1 MLDTNS
7 LKPLYIQLEAEIRQ
21 ALREKKYLPGDRL
34 PSEEKLCEQYQ
45 VSRIT
50 VRKAIQQLTDQHIL
64 EKHRGKGTFV
74 STPSRSVDLKE
85 QSGFTNYLSAI
96 GHKSHHLLLKKELQ
110 PFDDFLCETLSLQ
123 PNEPVCYV
131 QRLIFEDDSPLALD
145 EIYISSLTYPD
156 FLDRITGD
164 ISFYELLTN
173 YYNVSRGESV
183 CEIAVRIANAEQASI
198 LHCQAGDPLFL
209 LQKTCFAVDGTPIH
223 YSRSLVRGDRIS
235 YTIRTQNLNTQFISN
250 INN

>member
-7 LKPLYIQLEAEIRQ
+7 LKPLYIQLEAEIRK
-21 ALREKKYLPGDRL
+21 ALNEKKYLPGDRL
-34 PSEEKLCEQYQ
+34 PSEEELCEQYQ

-74 STPSRSVDLKE
+74 STQPKSVDLKD
-85 QSGFTNYLSAI
+85 QAGFTNYLSAL
-96 GHKSHHLLLKKELQ
+96 GHQSHHLLLKKELQ
-110 PFDDFLCETLSLQ
+110 PAEEFLCDALSLQ
-123 PNEPVCYV
+123 ANEPVCYV

-145 EIYISSLTYPD
+145 EIYVSSLNYPD
-156 FLDRITGD
+156 FLDRMTGD
-164 ISFYELLTN
+164 VSFYELLDK
-173 YYNVSRGESV
+173 YYHVSRGESV

-209 LQKTCFAVDGTPIH
+209 MQKTCYAADGTPIH

-235 YTIRTQNLNTQFISN
+235 YTIRTQSPGTQMTSN
-250 INN
+250 INS

>member
-74 STPSRSVDLKE
+74 STPSRS
-85 QSGFTNYLSAI
+85 S
-96 GHKSHHLLLKKELQ
+96 LLMIFYVKR
-110 PFDDFLCETLSLQ
+110 FLFSLMNQ
-123 PNEPVCYV
+123 FVTC
-131 QRLIFEDDSPLALD
+131 
-145 EIYISSLTYPD
+145 
-156 FLDRITGD
+156 
-164 ISFYELLTN
+164 
-173 YYNVSRGESV
+173 SV
-183 CEIAVRIANAEQASI
+183 
-198 LHCQAGDPLFL
+198 
-209 LQKTCFAVDGTPIH
+209 
-223 YSRSLVRGDRIS
+223 
-235 YTIRTQNLNTQFISN
+235 
-250 INN
+250 

>member
-74 STPSRSVDLKE
+74 STPSRSIDLKE
-85 QSGFTNYLSAI
+85 QSGFTNY
-96 GHKSHHLLLKKELQ
+96 
-110 PFDDFLCETLSLQ
+110 FLCETLSLQ

>member
-1 MLDTNS
+1 M
-7 LKPLYIQLEAEIRQ
+7 I
-21 ALREKKYLPGDRL
+21 
-34 PSEEKLCEQYQ
+34 
-45 VSRIT
+45 
-50 VRKAIQQLTDQHIL
+50 
-64 EKHRGKGTFV
+64 HRF
-74 STPSRSVDLKE
+74 
-85 QSGFTNYLSAI
+85 
-96 GHKSHHLLLKKELQ
+96 
-110 PFDDFLCETLSLQ
+110 
-123 PNEPVCYV
+123 
-131 QRLIFEDDSPLALD
+131 ALD

-235 YTIRTQNLNTQFISN
+235 SYHTVNTKFKSHSLSHN
-250 INN
+250 IN

>member
-1 MLDTNS
+1 MN
-7 LKPLYIQLEAEIRQ
+7 
-21 ALREKKYLPGDRL
+21 
-34 PSEEKLCEQYQ
+34 
-45 VSRIT
+45 
-50 VRKAIQQLTDQHIL
+50 
-64 EKHRGKGTFV
+64 
-74 STPSRSVDLKE
+74 
-85 QSGFTNYLSAI
+85 
-96 GHKSHHLLLKKELQ
+96 
-110 PFDDFLCETLSLQ
+110 
-123 PNEPVCYV
+123 PVCYV